1 MMTKQQEREALE
13 RIKNILADAGADS
26 YIGMAFA
33 GCVEDAESNIEN
45 DWALSMAGRWQSAEQ
60 KLEAVKAEADGLRAE
75 REVLWA
81 ELDRCNARIAEA
93 EIIRLKAKLYDFMA
107 AAKDWRN
114 AGQAPAF
121 LFLERLANEEK
132 YRTEL
137 PGRTNRRAF
146 FIIVYFFVLRIF

>member
-60 KLEAVKAEADGLRAE
+60 KLEAVKTEAVKTEADGLRAE
-75 REVLWA
+75 REVLRA
-81 ELDRCNARIAEA
+81 ELDRCNARIAELTEAAQTLNSWRSDEHTALERAQSRADAAEA
-93 EIIRLKAKLYDFMA
+93 EIIRLKAKLYDFMT
-107 AAKDWRN
+107 AAKD
-114 AGQAPAF
+114 
-121 LFLERLANEEK
+121 
-132 YRTEL
+132 
-137 PGRTNRRAF
+137 
-146 FIIVYFFVLRIF
+146 

>member
-60 KLEAVKAEADGLRAE
+60 KTDCGANRGGADFEQLEIRRTHRAGACPE
-75 REVLWA
+75 PR
-81 ELDRCNARIAEA
+81 RCC
-93 EIIRLKAKLYDFMA
+93 
-107 AAKDWRN
+107 
-114 AGQAPAF
+114 G
-121 LFLERLANEEK
+121 
-132 YRTEL
+132 
-137 PGRTNRRAF
+137 G
-146 FIIVYFFVLRIF
+146 

>member
-1 MMTKQQEREALE
+1 
-13 RIKNILADAGADS
+13 
-26 YIGMAFA
+26 MAFA

-107 AAKDWRN
+107 AAKD
-114 AGQAPAF
+114 
-121 LFLERLANEEK
+121 
-132 YRTEL
+132 
-137 PGRTNRRAF
+137 
-146 FIIVYFFVLRIF
+146 

>member
-13 RIKNILADAGADS
+13 RIRNILADAGADS

-75 REVLWA
+75 REAMRA
-81 ELDRCNARIAEA
+81 ELDKYNAEVEKLRKSAENLNSWRSEEHAALERAQSRAEAAEA
-93 EIIRLKAKLYDFMA
+93 EIIRLKAKLYDFMT
-107 AAKDWRN
+107 AAKD
-114 AGQAPAF
+114 
-121 LFLERLANEEK
+121 
-132 YRTEL
+132 
-137 PGRTNRRAF
+137 
-146 FIIVYFFVLRIF
+146 

>member
-26 YIGMAFA
+26 YIGMALA

-75 REVLWA
+75 REVLRA
-81 ELDRCNARIAEA
+81 ELDRCNARIAELTEA
-93 EIIRLKAKLYDFMA
+93 ARLPPRRWATGCL
-107 AAKDWRN
+107 R
-114 AGQAPAF
+114 
-121 LFLERLANEEK
+121 RLAWWQ
-132 YRTEL
+132 RLQRWFSPTL
-137 PGRTNRRAF
+137 RMRRSRSTSGAWWSCA
-146 FIIVYFFVLRIF
+146 RS

>member
-13 RIKNILADAGADS
+13 RIRNILADAGADS

-75 REVLWA
+75 REALRA
-81 ELDRCNARIAEA
+81 ELDKYSVDVEKLRKSAEALNSWRSEEHAALERAQCRADVAEA
-93 EIIRLKAKLYDFMA
+93 EIIRLKAKLYDFMT
-107 AAKDWRN
+107 AAKD
-114 AGQAPAF
+114 
-121 LFLERLANEEK
+121 
-132 YRTEL
+132 
-137 PGRTNRRAF
+137 
-146 FIIVYFFVLRIF
+146 

>member
-75 REVLWA
+75 REVLRA
-81 ELDRCNARIAEA
+81 ELDKYNAEVEKLRKSAEALNSWRSEEHAALERAQCRADVAEA
-93 EIIRLKAKLYDFMA
+93 EIIRLKAKLYDFMT
-107 AAKDWRN
+107 AAKD
-114 AGQAPAF
+114 
-121 LFLERLANEEK
+121 
-132 YRTEL
+132 
-137 PGRTNRRAF
+137 
-146 FIIVYFFVLRIF
+146 

>member
-45 DWALSMAGRWQSAEQ
+45 DWALSMAGRWQNAEQ

-75 REVLWA
+75 REAMRA
-81 ELDRCNARIAEA
+81 ELDKYNAEVEKLRKSAENLNSRRSEEHTALERAQSRADAAEA
-93 EIIRLKAKLYDFMA
+93 EIIRLKAKLYDFMT
-107 AAKDWRN
+107 AAKD
-114 AGQAPAF
+114 
-121 LFLERLANEEK
+121 
-132 YRTEL
+132 
-137 PGRTNRRAF
+137 
-146 FIIVYFFVLRIF
+146 

>member
-60 KLEAVKAEADGLRAE
+60 KLEAVKAEADGLRT
-75 REVLWA
+75 
-81 ELDRCNARIAEA
+81 DCG
-93 EIIRLKAKLYDFMA
+93 
-107 AAKDWRN
+107 RN
-114 AGQAPAF
+114 A
-121 LFLERLANEEK
+121 K
-132 YRTEL
+132 CC
-137 PGRTNRRAF
+137 GRSWTG
-146 FIIVYFFVLRIF
+146 VMHGLRS

>member
-75 REVLWA
+75 REA
-81 ELDRCNARIAEA
+81 MREKMDRCNARIAELTEEAHTLTDWRSEERAALERAQSHADAAEA
-93 EIIRLKAKLYDFMA
+93 EIIRLKAKLYDFMT
-107 AAKDWRN
+107 AAKD
-114 AGQAPAF
+114 
-121 LFLERLANEEK
+121 
-132 YRTEL
+132 
-137 PGRTNRRAF
+137 
-146 FIIVYFFVLRIF
+146 

>member
-33 GCVEDAESNIEN
+33 GCVEDAESNIAN

-75 REVLWA
+75 REALRV
-81 ELDRCNARIAEA
+81 ELDKYSVDVEKLRKSAEDLNSRRSEEHAALERAQSRADTAEA
-93 EIIRLKAKLYDFMA
+93 EIIRLKAKLYDFMT
-107 AAKDWRN
+107 AAKD
-114 AGQAPAF
+114 
-121 LFLERLANEEK
+121 
-132 YRTEL
+132 
-137 PGRTNRRAF
+137 
-146 FIIVYFFVLRIF
+146 

>member
-75 REVLWA
+75 REVLRA
-81 ELDRCNARIAEA
+81 ELDRCAAYLSAFRFWTDSRRRLLTKYVIAKGVGT
-93 EIIRLKAKLYDFMA
+93 R
-107 AAKDWRN
+107 RN
-114 AGQAPAF
+114 SLIKISPIG
-121 LFLERLANEEK
+121 
-132 YRTEL
+132 
-137 PGRTNRRAF
+137 
-146 FIIVYFFVLRIF
+146 

>member
-45 DWALSMAGRWQSAEQ
+45 DWALSMAGRWQNAEH

-75 REVLWA
+75 REALRA
-81 ELDRCNARIAEA
+81 ELDKYSVDVEKLRKSAEALNSRRSEEHAALERAQSRADAAEA
-93 EIIRLKAKLYDFMA
+93 EIIRMKAKLYDFMT
-107 AAKDWRN
+107 AAKD
-114 AGQAPAF
+114 
-121 LFLERLANEEK
+121 
-132 YRTEL
+132 
-137 PGRTNRRAF
+137 
-146 FIIVYFFVLRIF
+146 

>member
-33 GCVEDAESNIEN
+33 GCVEDAASNIEN

-75 REVLWA
+75 REVLRA
-81 ELDRCNARIAEA
+81 ELDRCNARIAELTTLNSWRSDEHTALERAQSRADAAEA
-93 EIIRLKAKLYDFMA
+93 EIIRLKAKLYDFMT
-107 AAKDWRN
+107 AAKD
-114 AGQAPAF
+114 
-121 LFLERLANEEK
+121 
-132 YRTEL
+132 
-137 PGRTNRRAF
+137 
-146 FIIVYFFVLRIF
+146 

>member
-13 RIKNILADAGADS
+13 RIRNILADAGADS

-75 REVLWA
+75 REALRA
-81 ELDRCNARIAEA
+81 ELDKYSVDVEKLRKSAEALNSRRSEEHAALERAQCRADTAEA
-93 EIIRLKAKLYDFMA
+93 EIIRLKAKLYDFMT
-107 AAKDWRN
+107 AAKD
-114 AGQAPAF
+114 
-121 LFLERLANEEK
+121 
-132 YRTEL
+132 
-137 PGRTNRRAF
+137 
-146 FIIVYFFVLRIF
+146 